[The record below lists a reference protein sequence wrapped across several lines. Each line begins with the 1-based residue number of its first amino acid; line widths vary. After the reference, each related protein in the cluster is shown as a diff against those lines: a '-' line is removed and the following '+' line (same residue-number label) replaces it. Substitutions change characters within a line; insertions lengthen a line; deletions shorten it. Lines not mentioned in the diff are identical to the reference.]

1 MSHDRAERG
10 LRWLSDVLCL
20 AGGWALLA
28 LSFWIVVNVLLR
40 KFLSF
45 SFQGVDE
52 YGGYCLAIASA
63 AAFAKAAF
71 DRAHVRIDAVTR
83 LVPAAGRAALD
94 VVALVSLGGMMWLIA
109 WKAIETTYESWE
121 MGALATSPLRTHLWI
136 PQALWAAGLAWF
148 AIVLVFQCI
157 GALKAIARRDWA
169 TIEEKFGH
177 TDVQREVE
185 AELKDA
191 RERMHALPKDAAP

>member
-1 MSHDRAERG
+1 MSYDRAERD
-10 LRWLSDVLCL
+10 LRWVSDFLCL
-20 AGGWALLA
+20 AGGWALMA

-71 DRAHVRIDAVTR
+71 DRAHVRIDVVTR
-83 LVPAAGRAALD
+83 LVPTAGRAALD
-94 VVALVSLGGMMWLIA
+94 VVALVSLAAMMWLIS

-136 PQALWAAGLAWF
+136 PQALWAAGLTWF
-148 AIVLVFQCI
+148 SFVLVFQFV
-157 GALKAIARRDWA
+157 GALKAVMRRDW
-169 TIEEKFGH
+169 TVIEEKFGQA
-177 TDVQREVE
+177 DVEREVE
-185 AELKDA
+185 AEIKDA
-191 RERMHALPKDAAP
+191 QARLHALPKDTAP